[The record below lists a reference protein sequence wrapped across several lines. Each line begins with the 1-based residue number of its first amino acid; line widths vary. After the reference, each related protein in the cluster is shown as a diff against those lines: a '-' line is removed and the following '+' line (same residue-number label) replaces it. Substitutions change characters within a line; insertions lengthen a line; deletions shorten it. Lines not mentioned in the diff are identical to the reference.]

1 MTKRLA
7 VAGKGGTGK
16 TTLAALL
23 IRLLQEKYPEKAIL
37 AVDADANANLNEAL
51 GLTVEQTMSMV
62 LEATK
67 KPGGVPTGMTK
78 DIFVEYHLN
87 RALVETT
94 HFDLLVMG
102 NPQGPGCYCYPNDL
116 LRRFLEK
123 LSVNYDYLVMDNEA
137 GLEHLSR
144 RILPQAEVLLITS
157 DATARGIRSAGRVR
171 EIASNVQLEV
181 ERMGLVISRSRAGEM
196 ERLSKEIARTGLEVW
211 GEIPFD
217 PTIMDFDL
225 QGRPLLELPPEAAAV
240 QAATKLFQTLEL

>member
-1 MTKRLA
+1 
-7 VAGKGGTGK
+7 
-16 TTLAALL
+16 
-23 IRLLQEKYPEKAIL
+23 
-37 AVDADANANLNEAL
+37 
-51 GLTVEQTMSMV
+51 
-62 LEATK
+62 
-67 KPGGVPTGMTK
+67 
-78 DIFVEYHLN
+78 
-87 RALVETT
+87 
-94 HFDLLVMG
+94 
-102 NPQGPGCYCYPNDL
+102 
-116 LRRFLEK
+116 
-123 LSVNYDYLVMDNEA
+123 MDNEA

-225 QGRPLLELPPEAAAV
+225 QGRPLLELPPEAVAV

>member
-1 MTKRLA
+1 
-7 VAGKGGTGK
+7 
-16 TTLAALL
+16 
-23 IRLLQEKYPEKAIL
+23 
-37 AVDADANANLNEAL
+37 
-51 GLTVEQTMSMV
+51 
-62 LEATK
+62 
-67 KPGGVPTGMTK
+67 
-78 DIFVEYHLN
+78 
-87 RALVETT
+87 
-94 HFDLLVMG
+94 
-102 NPQGPGCYCYPNDL
+102 
-116 LRRFLEK
+116 
-123 LSVNYDYLVMDNEA
+123 LSANYDYLVMDNEA

-225 QGRPLLELPPEAAAV
+225 QGRPLLELPPEAVAGTSGYKAV
-240 QAATKLFQTLEL
+240 SDIGTVKRFRRRPGVLLKTVSMPVNFWLKS

>member
-1 MTKRLA
+1 
-7 VAGKGGTGK
+7 
-16 TTLAALL
+16 
-23 IRLLQEKYPEKAIL
+23 
-37 AVDADANANLNEAL
+37 
-51 GLTVEQTMSMV
+51 
-62 LEATK
+62 
-67 KPGGVPTGMTK
+67 
-78 DIFVEYHLN
+78 
-87 RALVETT
+87 
-94 HFDLLVMG
+94 
-102 NPQGPGCYCYPNDL
+102 CYPNDL

-123 LSVNYDYLVMDNEA
+123 LSANYDYLVMDNEA

-225 QGRPLLELPPEAAAV
+225 QGRPLLELPPEAVAV